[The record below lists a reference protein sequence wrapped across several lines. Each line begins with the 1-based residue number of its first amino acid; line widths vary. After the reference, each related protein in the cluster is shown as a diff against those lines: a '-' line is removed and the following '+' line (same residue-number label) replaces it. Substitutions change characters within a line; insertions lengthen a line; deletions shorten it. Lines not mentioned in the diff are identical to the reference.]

1 MLKGLLFNNRNRRAI
16 ERAGIKI
23 DIDEE
28 RRFRIYHNGS
38 ELSKLQGMRV
48 CLFSEGRW
56 HYFPAKDSILKI
68 SRPDETSFSLRLYNR
83 TLPVVLHW
91 GMELGEGSRL
101 KWSVELELKGPIRLD
116 AVKAVVLLSRSYK
129 SWFSYSGA
137 KEGLFADSAG
147 EFRQEIGIADS
158 DFLSIGADRPE
169 IATLLLRAVDSP
181 LNVSLCNTDDL
192 SSSREVDLCCNGQ
205 KEFYAPGRHSC
216 FQAVIELCGD
226 KSAVENII
234 QDVKGRKRREEEE
247 ALRKKEEER
256 LAEEE
261 QRRLEEERLR
271 QEEQRRLEEERR
283 KQEELK
289 RLEEERL
296 RIERARDRQRRTLE
310 AGDFRI
316 YFDYNNRFHFYHR
329 NEEFTKAHGLH
340 TGIFSEGRW
349 YGSADS
355 EAAIENSEPGRLR
368 INFRHRHLPV
378 IQSWDLRLDS
388 AGVIRW
394 SVDMRLEQPLRI
406 ERRNACLF
414 LSRAYD
420 RWLAPPDAGAFP
432 AAFGLQWQMA
442 SPSESRPGFIGLTS
456 GMKQLP
462 GITLKGSEDGGRLAV
477 HNADMDVSSRVLEER
492 FEERVEFYKAGDYSF
507 SRAVIRLYND
517 NAAIEGAF
525 KEAEEK
531 ENALRELRKER
542 LRRAAGLRQGRKEFE
557 GLRLRPAASR
567 VVIYGDSQGLHDK
580 ISGEAGGF
588 NRAVACIKAESGT
601 AAVGISRFNFFKIH
615 EVVQFISTLRNAR
628 IDTRPVCLPLFPAS
642 GIYSSF
648 LNYIKEIK
656 SLVAGKGI
664 ELFLKDVD
672 LLKLLQAVS
681 SQSNR
686 DNERDLLRLLGLIAE
701 HPFIGP
707 QTLVLDTTHKCN
719 TNCAHCWIHNPRSKT
734 PPAVLES
741 KMDDR
746 LYRKIIDDAAAI
758 LSDEVIIQ
766 GDGEPLLDDRFI
778 EMARYAR
785 DKGLKVLFF
794 TNGILLDEA
803 TAKCLIDLE
812 VNEIFC
818 SLPAGTDLTYSW
830 INSRQSKD
838 TFHRIVGNLKNLI
851 SLRNGSGRPLPLLQM
866 THVIHNMN
874 CHEIEQMSAVDA
886 DIGADRAR
894 FYLARLDENIAH
906 LKILSSQVEA
916 LKASLRKAAAL
927 LKESKIDLQDNIFF
941 QLDNYQPETGYWSQ
955 GRFLETGCPVGWF
968 FALILAGGELSMCC
982 HMRVVGR
989 LGERSLREAW
999 NSREYNDYRVKA
1011 KHMRDNMDARFSNGV
1026 KLYDDFC
1033 NHCDTHQVILRI
1045 NGLLE
1050 RYGLK
1055 KFL

>member
-56 HYFPAKDSILKI
+56 HCFPAKDSILKI
-68 SRPDETSFSLRLYNR
+68 SRPDETSFSLRFYNR

-91 GMELGEGSRL
+91 GMELDEGSRL
-101 KWSVELELKGPIRLD
+101 KWSVELEVKGPIRLD
-116 AVKAVVLLSRSYK
+116 AVKATVFLSRSYK

-137 KEGLFADSAG
+137 KEAMFADSAG
-147 EFRQEIGIADS
+147 ECRQEIGAGSS
-158 DFLSIGADRPE
+158 DFLSIGADGP
-169 IATLLLRAVDSP
+169 ATAALLFRAVDSP
-181 LNVSLCNTDDL
+181 LTASLRNADDL
-192 SSSREVDLCCNGQ
+192 FSSREVGLCCGGQ
-205 KEFYAPGRHSC
+205 KEFYAPGRHPC
-216 FQAVIELCGD
+216 FKAVIEFHGD
-226 KSAVENII
+226 KSAIENII
-234 QDVKGRKRREEEE
+234 QGLKDKKRREEEE

-256 LAEEE
+256 LAEE
-261 QRRLEEERLR
+261 RRLRAEEERLR
-271 QEEQRRLEEERR
+271 LQEQRRLEEERR
-283 KQEELK
+283 KQEELR
-289 RLEEERL
+289 RLEEER
-296 RIERARDRQRRTLE
+296 IMVERAGDRQRRTLE
-310 AGDFRI
+310 AGDFKI
-316 YFDYNNRFHFYHR
+316 YFDQDNRFHFYYR
-329 NEEFTKAHGLH
+329 NEEFTKAQGLH

-355 EAAIENSEPGRLR
+355 EAAIDREGADTLR
-368 INFRHRHLPV
+368 INFAHRHLPV
-378 IQSWDLRLDS
+378 AQSWSLKLEPE
-388 AGVIRW
+388 GVIRW
-394 SVDMRLEQPLRI
+394 GVDMRVKEPLRI

-432 AAFGLQWQMA
+432 AAFGLQWQMV

-462 GITLKGSEDGGRLAV
+462 GITLNGPEDGGRLAV

-507 SRAVIRLYND
+507 SRAAIRLYND
-517 NAAIEGAF
+517 NAAIDGAF

-531 ENALRELRKER
+531 ENALRALRKER
-542 LRRAAGLRQGRKEFE
+542 LRRAAELRQGRKEFE

-580 ISGEAGGF
+580 ISSEAGGF
-588 NRAVACIKAESGT
+588 NRAVARLKAESGT

-615 EVVQFISTLRNAR
+615 EIVQFISALRNAR
-628 IDTRPVCLPLFPAS
+628 IDMRSVRLPLFPAS
-642 GIYSSF
+642 GIYRSF
-648 LNYIKEIK
+648 LNYIREIN
-656 SLVAGKGI
+656 SLIAGRDI
-664 ELFLKDVD
+664 ELFLKDAD

-719 TNCAHCWIHNPRSKT
+719 TNCAHCWIHNPRSRT
-734 PPAVLES
+734 PAAVIES
-741 KMDDR
+741 KMDDG
-746 LYRKIIDDAAAI
+746 LYRKIIDDAADI

-766 GDGEPLLDDRFI
+766 GDGEPLLDGRFI
-778 EMARYAR
+778 EMARYAKDR
-785 DKGLKVLFF
+785 GLKVLFF

-803 TAKCLIDLE
+803 TAKGLIDLE

-838 TFHRIVGNLKNLI
+838 TFHRIVGNLKGLV

-886 DIGADRAR
+886 DIGADRTR

-916 LKASLRKAAAL
+916 LKASLQKSAAL

-955 GRFLETGCPVGWF
+955 DRFLETGCPVGWF

-982 HMRVVGR
+982 HLRVVGR

-999 NSREYNDYRVKA
+999 NSREYNDYRIKA